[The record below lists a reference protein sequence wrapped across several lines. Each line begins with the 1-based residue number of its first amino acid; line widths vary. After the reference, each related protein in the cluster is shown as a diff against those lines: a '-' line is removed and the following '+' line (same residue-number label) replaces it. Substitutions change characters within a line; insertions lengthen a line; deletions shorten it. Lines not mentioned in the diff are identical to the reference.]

1 MHIIATILQNF
12 SQNSPNSGNI
22 LDKNTSKVIYLKI
35 LKKIIQKKILLCL
48 DLQKLFVFLS

>member
-48 DLQKLFVFLS
+48 DLQKLFVSVS

>member
-35 LKKIIQKKILLCL
+35 LKKIIQKK
-48 DLQKLFVFLS
+48 KYFYV